1 MEAQLAA
8 EKQGREDD
16 RERWKRESLEL
27 AQENEEAA
35 SALDYDREEREREM
49 DEP

>member
-1 MEAQLAA
+1 MLVEGQLAA
-8 EKQGREDD
+8 EKQAREED

-35 SALDYDREEREREM
+35 SALDYDREEREM
-49 DEP
+49 D